1 MSSSAKLEDQLRAA
15 ILARPDAVLEDE
27 SIMNALVAANER
39 AMGGNIVDLR
49 GIAME
54 RMAAR
59 LDRLEDT
66 HRSVVAAAY
75 DNLAGT
81 SLIHR
86 AVLRLIE
93 PQDFAGFLDCL
104 ARDLPEI
111 LRLRAM
117 VLVLETAEPASAAAV
132 ERKAGVLKMTG
143 PGFCAAHTGKPAGGT
158 SGPGSTGERPVTL
171 RSLSGGAPRLYGGA
185 ADQIRSEACLMLN
198 LGTGRLP
205 GMLVLG
211 SEDPGQFSAQQGT
224 DLLTFLAGV
233 FERAMRGW
241 LS

>member
-1 MSSSAKLEDQLRAA
+1 MSSSATLEDQLRAA

-39 AMGGNIVDLR
+39 AMGENIVDLR

-117 VLVLETAEPASAAAV
+117 VLVLETAEPGSAAAV

-143 PGFCAAHTGKPAGGT
+143 PGFCAAHTRQPAD
-158 SGPGSTGERPVTL
+158 GPGRAGDRPVTL
-171 RSLSGGAPRLYGGA
+171 RSLAAGGSLRLYGDA
-185 ADQIRSEACLMLN
+185 AEQIRSEACLTLN
-198 LGTGRLP
+198 LGEGRLP

-224 DLLTFLAGV
+224 DLLAFLAGV
-233 FERAMRGW
+233 FERTMRGW